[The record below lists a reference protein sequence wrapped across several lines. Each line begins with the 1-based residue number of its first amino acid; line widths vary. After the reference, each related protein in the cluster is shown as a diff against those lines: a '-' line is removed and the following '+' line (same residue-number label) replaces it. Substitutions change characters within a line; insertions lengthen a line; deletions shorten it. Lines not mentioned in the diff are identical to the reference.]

1 MKGVRGVG
9 AWLVHPWRYLCHA
22 SQLLCDLGRP
32 GDGGEVLV
40 CVSKLYIEPSQTTV
54 SLLI

>member
-9 AWLVHPWRYLCHA
+9 AWLVHPWRYLCYA

-40 CVSKLYIEPSQTTV
+40 CVSKLYIEPSQTTL
-54 SLLI
+54 SLLV